1 MDLSC
6 CTEKTRRTVYENLCN
21 LQRQAQHF
29 LSVLQASRPS
39 QRDRASNVAL
49 PGDAQQA
56 EEENRVKQMAELI
69 VKIHR

>member
-1 MDLSC
+1 MGLSW
-6 CTEKTRRTVYENLCN
+6 CTEKARRTVFENLCN

-29 LSVLQASRPS
+29 LSVLQASQPS